1 MVTSG
6 FNGIIKEK
14 KLNSF
19 AKINLY
25 LSIHNKRND
34 GFHSITTLFQT
45 IDLHDTITIKF
56 STGKTVFK
64 TNARLKWNSENLL
77 YRVVEELEKATSQ
90 KPKLSIL
97 LEKNIPTKAGL
108 GGGSSNAATL
118 LKQLGRNLN
127 LPYKEI
133 KRIATKLGSDVPFF
147 LKGGTAI
154 GRGRGELLEF
164 PGNLNDYCVKLHF
177 PDSTVSTS
185 EAYSM
190 FDDSGVS
197 YRSNSQAY
205 DEVKKLWKAFKCND
219 YETVKKL
226 SRNDFEDVVFIN
238 KSSIFRLFRSLNSSK
253 SIIKRM
259 TGSGSAIYELFPEHV
274 QNSYTF
280 VEGVD

>member
-1 MVTSG
+1 MVTSS

-25 LSIHNKRND
+25 LSIHNKRDD

-45 IDLHDTITIKF
+45 IDLHDTITIKY

-64 TNARLKWNSENLL
+64 TNASLKWNNENLL

-90 KPKLSIL
+90 ILKLSIS
-97 LEKNIPTKAGL
+97 LEKNIPPKAGL

-118 LKQLGRNLN
+118 LKHMGRDLN
-127 LPYKEI
+127 LPYKET
-133 KRIATKLGSDVPFF
+133 KRIAEKLGSDVPFF

-164 PGNLNDYCVKLHF
+164 PGDLSGYYVKLHF

-190 FDDSGVS
+190 FDESGVS

-205 DEVKKLWKAFKCND
+205 DEVKKLWEAFKYND
-219 YETVKKL
+219 YETIKKL
-226 SRNDFEDVVFIN
+226 SRNDFEDVVFMN
-238 KSSIFRLFRSLNSSK
+238 KPSIFSLFRSLDNSK

-259 TGSGSAIYELFPEHV
+259 TGSGSTIYELYPEHV
-274 QNSYTF
+274 QDSYTF
-280 VEGVD
+280 AEGVD